1 MNNEAFHAAMAG
13 HRTGTIDEI
22 AQMIVDSEHI
32 LPEEERDTNALL
44 LEKAKVE
51 ARRAMRQFKDE
62 DGERVYH
69 SIVVEDDDGTKRRIY
84 MMERYEQQVL
94 FDYDEYAQIVNYHSE
109 RGRYHVQYAVK
120 MQKRAAEAGHDVYL
134 PPVFEQLAM
143 SLEPETA

>member
-13 HRTGTIDEI
+13 HKTGTIDDI
-22 AQMIVDSEHI
+22 AQMVVDSKHI
-32 LPEEERDTNALL
+32 LPDEERDAEALL

-62 DGERVYH
+62 DGRRVYH
-69 SIVVEDDDGTKRRIY
+69 SVVVEDEDGTKRRLY
-84 MMERYEQQVL
+84 MMERYEQQAL
-94 FDYDEYAQIVNYHSE
+94 FGHDEYAQVINYHAG
-109 RGRYHVQYAVK
+109 RGQYHAQYAFEMK
-120 MQKRAAEAGHDVYL
+120 RRAAEAGHDVYL